1 MVLRAFK
8 VIILRE
14 RREQKTEDRKEI
26 YFSGGVK
33 RRKNTFSIYTAY
45 DVGKWDATEEVS
57 ANLMLFN
64 LKASLSREKDT
75 RGRIF
80 GDCKDCR

>member
-14 RREQKTEDRKEI
+14 RKEGKVEDRKKI
-26 YFSGGVK
+26 YFCQK
-33 RRKNTFSIYTAY
+33 
-45 DVGKWDATEEVS
+45 GKHIFDIHSLRCGKATEEVS
-57 ANLMLFN
+57 ANSMLFN
-64 LKASLSREKDT
+64 LKASLSENDTSSEGEEKN
-75 RGRIF
+75 F